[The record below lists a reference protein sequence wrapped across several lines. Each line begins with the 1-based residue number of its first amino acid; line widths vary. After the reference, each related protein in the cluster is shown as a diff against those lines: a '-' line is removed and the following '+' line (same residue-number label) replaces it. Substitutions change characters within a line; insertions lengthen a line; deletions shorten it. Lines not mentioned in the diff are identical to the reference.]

1 MAYFIETRNLT
12 RENIQQLAKAV
23 QVYSIASIALSEE
36 ATNEECSTFLEQ
48 LKAPLIG
55 KCIQR
60 ILHAVYDEKTV
71 DLNKISHEF
80 YQQEIRHLLD
90 ELINGSDQ
98 LNSDLLVQQVKERLK
113 KTKDLPD
120 KLYRQMFKEKFI
132 SIDIKTKIDTDKKKA
147 AVITDA
153 INRIL
158 NKDKDTKQQKQLI
171 ELFEKI
177 DV

>member
-1 MAYFIETRNLT
+1 MAYFIETRSLT
-12 RENIQQLAKAV
+12 QGEIHQLAKAV
-23 QVYSIASIALSEE
+23 QLYSIALISLPEE
-36 ATNEECSTFLEQ
+36 ATNEQCSTFLEQ

-60 ILHAVYDEKTV
+60 ILHAVYHENTV
-71 DLNKISHEF
+71 DLSKVSYKF

-90 ELINGSDQ
+90 ELIHGSDQ

-113 KTKDLPD
+113 KTKELPD
-120 KLYRQMFKEKFI
+120 KLYRQMLKDKFI
-132 SIDIKTKIDTDKKKA
+132 AIDTKTKIDTDKKKV

-158 NKDKDTKQQKQLI
+158 NKDKDAKQQKQLM
-171 ELFEKI
+171 ELFERV
-177 DV
+177 DG